1 MRIKCALLPL
11 KAMKAA
17 VWGLCG
23 RGRGVA
29 SVTKFVKVGRADEIG
44 PGEKKIYEV
53 DGIMVVVVNLDGE
66 YYCVEDVCT
75 HDGGPLG
82 EGELDDGQ
90 LVCPR
95 HGARFDVRTGD
106 ALTLPAFEPVA
117 TYQVKV
123 ENGDLLVESY

>member
-1 MRIKCALLPL
+1 MARW
-11 KAMKAA
+11 
-17 VWGLCG
+17 VN
-23 RGRGVA
+23 
-29 SVTKFVKVGRADEIG
+29 VGRADEVC
-44 PGEKKIYEV
+44 PGQKKIFEV
-53 DGIMVVVVNLDGE
+53 DGIMVVVVNLAGE
-66 YYCVEDVCT
+66 YFCVEDVCT

-82 EGELDDGQ
+82 EGELEDGQ

-123 ENGDLLVESY
+123 QDGDLLIESY

>member
-1 MRIKCALLPL
+1 MSTW
-11 KAMKAA
+11 
-17 VWGLCG
+17 VN
-23 RGRGVA
+23 
-29 SVTKFVKVGRADEIG
+29 VGRADEVG
-44 PGEKKIYEV
+44 PGQKKTFEA
-53 DGIMVVVVNLDGE
+53 DGIMVVVVNLGGE
-66 YYCVEDVCT
+66 YFCVEDVCT

-106 ALTLPAFEPVA
+106 ALSLPAFEPVA

-123 ENGDLLVESY
+123 QDGDLLIESY

>member
-1 MRIKCALLPL
+1 M
-11 KAMKAA
+11 
-17 VWGLCG
+17 
-23 RGRGVA
+23 
-29 SVTKFVKVGRADEIG
+29 TKFVKVGRADEVG

-82 EGELDDGQ
+82 EGKLDHGQ

-123 ENGDLLVESY
+123 ESGDLLVESY